1 MKLKGIFPPMIT
13 PFKENG
19 EVDYEAFVYNIKK
32 WSQTE
37 LEGLLVL
44 GSNSETAFL
53 REEEKLKLIEL
64 TAKHAPGKVIMC
76 GTGMET
82 AEETIELTNKA
93 ADLGADCALI
103 LTPCFYDAAMK
114 TPALAEYYTTVA
126 DHVKIPILVYNV
138 PKFTHVNV
146 AADLIAQ
153 LAKHPNIIGMKDSS
167 GDMPQ
172 FATFKRVTKG
182 EDFEVF
188 VGTAS
193 ALYPALTLGAAGGI
207 LALANCCPNECVEV
221 YKKYRDKDYE
231 GALETY
237 QRIFPVNT
245 AVTGTYGISGLK
257 WASTLCGYRGG
268 YVRKPLMEQ
277 SEKAKEEIKKILQEA
292 EVLEM

>member
-1 MKLKGIFPPMIT
+1 MKLSGIFPPMIT

-19 EVDYEAFVYNIKK
+19 EVDYEAFVYNVRK
-32 WSQTE
+32 WAQTD

-53 REEEKLKLIEL
+53 REEEKLKLVKL
-64 TAKHAPGKVIMC
+64 AAANAPGKIIMC

-103 LTPCFYDAAMK
+103 LTPCFYDGAMK
-114 TPALAEYYTTVA
+114 TPALAQYFTQVA
-126 DHVKIPILVYNV
+126 DNVKIPILLYNV
-138 PKFTHVNV
+138 PKFTHVNMG
-146 AADLIAQ
+146 ADLVAQ
-153 LAKHPNIIGMKDSS
+153 MAKHKNIIGMKDSS

-182 EDFEVF
+182 QDFSIF

-207 LALANCCPNECVEV
+207 MALANCLPKECIQV
-221 YKKYRDKDYE
+221 YEQYKRNDLE

-245 AVTGTYGISGLK
+245 AVTATYGISGLK
-257 WASTLCGYRGG
+257 YACTLKGYKGG

-277 SEKAKEEIKKILQEA
+277 TEENKAEIKKILQEA
-292 EVLEM
+292 EG

>member
-1 MKLKGIFPPMIT
+1 MKLNGIFPPMIT

-19 EVDYEAFVYNIKK
+19 EVDYEAFVYNVKK
-32 WSQTE
+32 WSETE

-64 TAKHAPGKVIMC
+64 AVENATEKLIMC

-114 TPALAEYYTTVA
+114 TPALLEYYTTVA
-126 DHVKIPILVYNV
+126 DNVKIPVLVYNV

-146 AADLIAQ
+146 GADLIAK

-182 EDFEVF
+182 EDFSIF

-193 ALYPALTLGAAGGI
+193 ALYPALALGAAGGI
-207 LALANCCPNECVEV
+207 LALANCNPNECVEV
-221 YKKYRDKDYE
+221 YKKYREGDLE

-237 QRIFPVNT
+237 QRVFPINT
-245 AVTGTYGISGLK
+245 AVTATYGISGLK
-257 WASTLCGYRGG
+257 YACTLCGYRGG
-268 YVRKPLMEQ
+268 YVRKPLTEQ
-277 SEKAKEEIKKILQEA
+277 TDKAKEEIKKILQDA
-292 EVLEM
+292 GVL